1 MGNQCN
7 IIKKMPRAGDLY
19 WALVPYMFQGSFSS
33 QMEVRMVI
41 WANTVQDYLNYY
53 IGNCFVR
60 EPSREDIGYL
70 AGLIRSRAS
79 VKHVHVITSE

>member
-1 MGNQCN
+1 MDNQCN
-7 IIKKMPRAGDLY
+7 IIKKMPRAGDAY
-19 WALVPYMFQGSFSS
+19 WALVPYIFQGSFSS

-60 EPSREDIGYL
+60 EPSREDIGHL

>member
-1 MGNQCN
+1 MDNQCN
-7 IIKKMPRAGDLY
+7 TIKKMPRAGDLY

-60 EPSREDIGYL
+60 KPSREDIEHL
-70 AGLIRSRAS
+70 AGLIRCRAS
-79 VKHVHVITSE
+79 V

>member
-1 MGNQCN
+1 MDNQCN
-7 IIKKMPRAGDLY
+7 TIKKMPRAGDAY

-33 QMEVRMVI
+33 QMEVRVVI

-60 EPSREDIGYL
+60 EPSREEGR
-70 AGLIRSRAS
+70 G
-79 VKHVHVITSE
+79 VIIEKGACHYIQ